1 MLTTGNRDLV
11 AGYWERREMKNLC
24 VPQSSPPHSNLN
36 FRGLELRWE
45 TILGKKLRVSRSVCC
60 WPYRIPKSQPL
71 RTPGS
76 KMNRIVQPQIFR
88 VRRAQMSSSLSVLPD
103 THTGCARAFLQTLLA
118 YPHTQIVYYLPLTAS
133 SLGCTPDRNCSPCS
147 AV

>member
-1 MLTTGNRDLV
+1 MGKKGNEESMCPSVQPPLTLISISE
-11 AGYWERREMKNLC
+11 A
-24 VPQSSPPHSNLN
+24 LN
-36 FRGLELRWE
+36 SCWE

-133 SLGCTPDRNCSPCS
+133 SLGCTPDRNCSPCP